1 MQFMIWFYIYNF
13 SSLFDL
19 MLTRPFHYLGG
30 RAPLQ
35 GAQCIVELYYTKVH
49 GALRVVEIQ
58 ITEDNHE

>member
-1 MQFMIWFYIYNF
+1 
-13 SSLFDL
+13 

-30 RAPLQ
+30 STPYQ
-35 GAQCIVELYYTKVH
+35 GALCIVELHYTNVH